1 VTILNALLA
10 SAFDLLL
17 FPFRQLPPI
26 VGLSVVSLL
35 TAVGMLLVFRAKS
48 DQERIEQ
55 VKRAMVAAL
64 FEIRLFNDDLPAL
77 FRAQGEM
84 LKQNAAYLRLSLV
97 PMLWMIVPI
106 GLIAAQLEFQY
117 GYAGLTPGQPALV
130 KAHLRQSTTLLAE
143 PASASAAVS
152 PAVSA
157 ASLEVPK
164 EVRVLT
170 AGAWFPATQEII
182 WRVMADVPG
191 EYVLNAKF
199 DGGTFTKTVDATDRV
214 VRRSPV
220 RVAAGFLN
228 QVMYPAEPPLPDGA
242 IVTSISVGYPSRS
255 IRVLRWDLPWV
266 IVYLVLSMAFAVA
279 LRKPFGVIF

>member
-1 VTILNALLA
+1 VTSLNALLS

-35 TAVGMLLVFRAKS
+35 TAAGMLMVFRATS
-48 DQERIEQ
+48 DQRRIEQ

-106 GLIAAQLEFQY
+106 GLTAAQLEFQY
-117 GYAGLTPGQPALV
+117 GYAGLTPGRPALV
-130 KAHLRQSTTLLAE
+130 KAHVRQSTTPLAE
-143 PASASAAVS
+143 GASGSVADS
-152 PAVSA
+152 PVSA
-157 ASLEVPK
+157 VSLEVPK
-164 EVRVLT
+164 EIRVLT

-182 WRVMADVPG
+182 WRVMAEVPG
-191 EYVLNAKF
+191 EYVLNAKV
-199 DGGTFTKTVDATDRV
+199 DGVTFTKTVDATDRV

-220 RVAAGFLN
+220 RVAAGFMN
-228 QVMYPAEPPLPDGA
+228 QMMYPAEPPLPDGA
-242 IVTSISVGYPSRS
+242 IVTSISVGYPSRAV
-255 IRVLRWDLPWV
+255 RVLRWDVPWV

-279 LRKPFGVIF
+279 LRKPFGVTF

>member
-1 VTILNALLA
+1 MTILNALLA

-35 TAVGMLLVFRAKS
+35 TAAGMLLVFRAKS
-48 DQERIEQ
+48 DQQRIEQ

-130 KAHLRQSTTLLAE
+130 KARVRQSATPLAE
-143 PASASAAVS
+143 PAAVS
-152 PAVSA
+152 PPVSA
-157 ASLEVPK
+157 ASLEAPK
-164 EVRVLT
+164 EIRVLT

-182 WRVMADVPG
+182 WRVMAEVPG
-191 EYVLNAKF
+191 EYVLNAKV

-220 RVAAGFLN
+220 RVAAGFMN
-228 QVMYPAEPPLPDGA
+228 QMMYPAEPPLPDGG
-242 IVTSISVGYPSRS
+242 IVTSISVGYPSRA

-279 LRKPFGVIF
+279 LRKPFGVTF

>member
-1 VTILNALLA
+1 MTILNALLA

-35 TAVGMLLVFRAKS
+35 TAAGMLLVFRAKS
-48 DQERIEQ
+48 DQQRIEQ

-84 LKQNAAYLRLSLV
+84 LKQNAAHLRLSLV

-117 GYAGLTPGQPALV
+117 GYAGLTPGQPALI
-130 KAHLRQSTTLLAE
+130 KARVRQSTTPLAE
-143 PASASAAVS
+143 PAAVS
-152 PAVSA
+152 LPVSA
-157 ASLEVPK
+157 ASLEAPK
-164 EVRVLT
+164 EIRVLT

-191 EYVLNAKF
+191 EYVLNAKV

-220 RVAAGFLN
+220 RVAAGFMN
-228 QVMYPAEPPLPDGA
+228 QMMYPAEPPLPDGG
-242 IVTSISVGYPSRS
+242 IVSSISVGYPSRA
-255 IRVLRWDLPWV
+255 IRVLRWELPWV
-266 IVYLVLSMAFAVA
+266 VVYLVLSMAFAVA
-279 LRKPFGVIF
+279 LRKPFGVTF

>member
-26 VGLSVVSLL
+26 VGLSAVSLL
-35 TAVGMLLVFRAKS
+35 TAVGMLLVFRATS
-48 DQERIEQ
+48 DQRRIEH
-55 VKRAMVAAL
+55 VKRAMIAAL

-106 GLIAAQLEFQY
+106 GLTAAQLEFQY

-130 KAHLRQSTTLLAE
+130 KAHLRQSTMPPAE
-143 PASASAAVS
+143 PASGSAAESS
-152 PAVSA
+152 PVSA
-157 ASLEVPK
+157 ASLEAPK
-164 EVRVLT
+164 EIRVLT

-191 EYVLNAKF
+191 EYVLTAKV
-199 DGGTFTKTVDATDRV
+199 DGATFTKTVDATDRV

-220 RVAAGFLN
+220 RVAAGFMN
-228 QVMYPAEPPLPDGA
+228 QMRYPAEPPLPDGG
-242 IVTSISVGYPSRS
+242 IVTSISVGYPSRA
-255 IRVLRWDLPWV
+255 IRVWRWDLPWV

-279 LRKPFGVIF
+279 LRKPFGVTF

>member
-1 VTILNALLA
+1 MTILNALLA
-10 SAFDLLL
+10 FAFDLLL

-35 TAVGMLLVFRAKS
+35 TAAGMLLVFRAKS
-48 DQERIEQ
+48 DQQRIEQ

-84 LKQNAAYLRLSLV
+84 LKQNAAYLRLSVV
-97 PMLWMIVPI
+97 PMLWMIVPL

-130 KAHLRQSTTLLAE
+130 KAHLRQSTTPQAE
-143 PASASAAVS
+143 PASGSAAVS
-152 PAVSA
+152 PVVSA

-164 EVRVLT
+164 EIRVLT
-170 AGAWFPATQEII
+170 AAAWFPATQEII
-182 WRVMADVPG
+182 WRVTADVPG

-199 DGGTFTKTVDATDRV
+199 DGGTFTKTIDATDRV

-220 RVAAGFLN
+220 RVAAGFVN
-228 QVMYPAEPPLPDGA
+228 QLMYPAEPPLPDGG
-242 IVTSISVGYPSRS
+242 IVTSITVGYPSRA

-279 LRKPFGVIF
+279 LRKPFGVTF

>member
-1 VTILNALLA
+1 MTILNALLA

-35 TAVGMLLVFRAKS
+35 TAAGMLLVFRAKS
-48 DQERIEQ
+48 DQPRIEQ
-55 VKRAMVAAL
+55 VKRAMIAAL

-117 GYAGLTPGQPALV
+117 GYAGLTPGQPALI
-130 KAHLRQSTTLLAE
+130 KARVRQSTTPLAE
-143 PASASAAVS
+143 PAAVS
-152 PAVSA
+152 LPVSA
-157 ASLEVPK
+157 ASLEAPK
-164 EVRVLT
+164 EIRVLT

-191 EYVLNAKF
+191 EYVLNAKV

-220 RVAAGFLN
+220 RVAAGFMN
-228 QVMYPAEPPLPDGA
+228 QMMYPAEPPLPDGG
-242 IVTSISVGYPSRS
+242 IVTSISVGYPSRA

-279 LRKPFGVIF
+279 LRKPFGVTF

>member
-35 TAVGMLLVFRAKS
+35 TAAGMLLVFRAKS
-48 DQERIEQ
+48 DQQRIEQ

-117 GYAGLTPGQPALV
+117 GYAGLTPGQPALI
-130 KAHLRQSTTLLAE
+130 KARVRQSTTPLAE
-143 PASASAAVS
+143 PAAVS
-152 PAVSA
+152 LPVSA
-157 ASLEVPK
+157 ASLEAPK
-164 EVRVLT
+164 EIRVLT

-191 EYVLNAKF
+191 EYVLNAKV

-220 RVAAGFLN
+220 RVAAGFMN
-228 QVMYPAEPPLPDGA
+228 QMMYPAEPPLPDGG
-242 IVTSISVGYPSRS
+242 IVTSISVGYPSRA

-279 LRKPFGVIF
+279 LRKPFGVTF

>member
-1 VTILNALLA
+1 MNALLA

-35 TAVGMLLVFRAKS
+35 TAAGMLLVFRAKS
-48 DQERIEQ
+48 DQQRIEQ

-130 KAHLRQSTTLLAE
+130 KARVRQSATPLAE
-143 PASASAAVS
+143 PAAVS
-152 PAVSA
+152 PPVSA
-157 ASLEVPK
+157 AS
-164 EVRVLT
+164 
-170 AGAWFPATQEII
+170 
-182 WRVMADVPG
+182 
-191 EYVLNAKF
+191 
-199 DGGTFTKTVDATDRV
+199 
-214 VRRSPV
+214 S
-220 RVAAGFLN
+220 
-228 QVMYPAEPPLPDGA
+228 
-242 IVTSISVGYPSRS
+242 
-255 IRVLRWDLPWV
+255 
-266 IVYLVLSMAFAVA
+266 
-279 LRKPFGVIF
+279 

>member
-1 VTILNALLA
+1 MTILNALLA

-35 TAVGMLLVFRAKS
+35 TAAGMLLVFRAKS
-48 DQERIEQ
+48 DQQRIER

-84 LKQNAAYLRLSLV
+84 LKQNAVYLRLSLV

-130 KAHLRQSTTLLAE
+130 KAHLRQSTTPLAE
-143 PASASAAVS
+143 PAAVS
-152 PAVSA
+152 PPV
-157 ASLEVPK
+157 SLEVPK
-164 EVRVLT
+164 EIRVLT

-199 DGGTFTKTVDATDRV
+199 DGGTFSKTVDATDRV

-220 RVAAGFLN
+220 RVATGFMN
-228 QVMYPAEPPLPDGA
+228 QMMYPAEPPLPDGG
-242 IVTSISVGYPSRS
+242 IVTSISVGYPSRA
-255 IRVLRWDLPWV
+255 IRVLRWDLPWA

-279 LRKPFGVIF
+279 LRKPFGVTF

>member
-1 VTILNALLA
+1 
-10 SAFDLLL
+10 
-17 FPFRQLPPI
+17 
-26 VGLSVVSLL
+26 
-35 TAVGMLLVFRAKS
+35 MLLVFRAKS
-48 DQERIEQ
+48 DQQRIEQ

-117 GYAGLTPGQPALV
+117 GYAGLTPGQPVLV
-130 KAHLRQSTTLLAE
+130 TAQLRQSTTPLAE
-143 PASASAAVS
+143 AAAVS
-152 PAVSA
+152 PPVPA

-164 EVRVLT
+164 EIRVLT

-199 DGGTFTKTVDATDRV
+199 DGGTFSKTVDATDRV

-220 RVAAGFLN
+220 RVATGFVN
-228 QVMYPAEPPLPDGA
+228 QMMYPAEPPLPDGG
-242 IVTSISVGYPSRS
+242 IVTSISVGYPSRA
-255 IRVLRWDLPWV
+255 IRVLRWDLPWA

-279 LRKPFGVIF
+279 LRKPFGVTF

>member
-1 VTILNALLA
+1 MTILNALLA

-35 TAVGMLLVFRAKS
+35 TAAGMLLVFRAKS
-48 DQERIEQ
+48 DQQRIEQ

-130 KAHLRQSTTLLAE
+130 KARVRQSATPLAE
-143 PASASAAVS
+143 PAAVS
-152 PAVSA
+152 PPVSA
-157 ASLEVPK
+157 ASLEAPK
-164 EVRVLT
+164 EIRVLT

-191 EYVLNAKF
+191 EYVLNAKV

-220 RVAAGFLN
+220 RVAAGFMN
-228 QVMYPAEPPLPDGA
+228 QMMYPAEPPLPDGG
-242 IVTSISVGYPSRS
+242 IVTSISVGYPSRA

-279 LRKPFGVIF
+279 LRKPFGVTF

>member
-1 VTILNALLA
+1 MTILNAFLA

-35 TAVGMLLVFRAKS
+35 TAAGMLLVFRATS
-48 DQERIEQ
+48 DQHRIEH
-55 VKRAMVAAL
+55 VKRAMMAAL

-84 LKQNAAYLRLSLV
+84 LKQNAAYLRLSVV

-106 GLIAAQLEFQY
+106 GLVVAQLEFRY
-117 GYAGLTPGQPALV
+117 GYAGLAPGEPALV
-130 KAHLRQSTTLLAE
+130 KVHLRQATAPQTE
-143 PASASAAVS
+143 PEAASGALS
-152 PAVSA
+152 PS

-164 EVRVLT
+164 GIHVLT
-170 AGAWFPATQEII
+170 SGAWFPATQEVI
-182 WRVMADVPG
+182 WRVMPDVPG
-191 EYVLNAKF
+191 EYVLNARV
-199 DGGTFTKTVDATDRV
+199 DGGAFSKTIDATDRV

-228 QVMYPAEPPLPDGA
+228 QLVYPAEPPLPGGGV
-242 IVTSISVGYPSRS
+242 VTSISVGYPSRA
-255 IRVLRWDLPWV
+255 IRLLRWELPWA
-266 IVYLVLSMAFAVA
+266 IVYLVLSMTFAIA
-279 LRKPFGVIF
+279 LRKPFGVTF

>member
-35 TAVGMLLVFRAKS
+35 TAAGMLLVFRAKS
-48 DQERIEQ
+48 DQQRIEQ

-130 KAHLRQSTTLLAE
+130 KAHLRQATTPLAE
-143 PASASAAVS
+143 PAAVS
-152 PAVSA
+152 PPASA

-164 EVRVLT
+164 EIRVLT

-191 EYVLNAKF
+191 EYVVNAKF
-199 DGGTFTKTVDATDRV
+199 DGGTFSKTVDATDRV

-220 RVAAGFLN
+220 RVATGFMN
-228 QVMYPAEPPLPDGA
+228 QMMYPAEPPLPDGG
-242 IVTSISVGYPSRS
+242 IVTSISVGYPSRA
-255 IRVLRWDLPWV
+255 IRVLRWDLPWAF
-266 IVYLVLSMAFAVA
+266 VYLVLSMAFAVA
-279 LRKPFGVIF
+279 LRKPFGVTF

>member
-1 VTILNALLA
+1 MTILNALLA

-35 TAVGMLLVFRAKS
+35 TAAGMLLVFRAKS
-48 DQERIEQ
+48 DQQRIEQ

-97 PMLWMIVPI
+97 PMLWMIVPL

-130 KAHLRQSTTLLAE
+130 KAHLRQSTTPLTE
-143 PASASAAVS
+143 PASGSAAVS
-152 PAVSA
+152 PVVSA

-164 EVRVLT
+164 EIRVLT
-170 AGAWFPATQEII
+170 AAAWFPATQEII
-182 WRVMADVPG
+182 WRVTADVPG

-220 RVAAGFLN
+220 RVAAGFVN
-228 QVMYPAEPPLPDGA
+228 QLLYPAEPPLPDGG
-242 IVTSISVGYPSRS
+242 IVTSITVGYPSRA

-279 LRKPFGVIF
+279 LRKPFGVTI

>member
-35 TAVGMLLVFRAKS
+35 TAAGMLLVFRAKS
-48 DQERIEQ
+48 DQQRIEQ

-97 PMLWMIVPI
+97 PMLWMIVPL

-130 KAHLRQSTTLLAE
+130 KAHLRQSTTPLAE
-143 PASASAAVS
+143 PASGSAAVS
-152 PAVSA
+152 PVVSA

-164 EVRVLT
+164 EIRVLT
-170 AGAWFPATQEII
+170 AAAWFPATQEII
-182 WRVMADVPG
+182 WRVTADVPG

-220 RVAAGFLN
+220 RVAAGFMN
-228 QVMYPAEPPLPDGA
+228 QMMYPAEAPLPDGG
-242 IVTSISVGYPSRS
+242 IVTSISVGYPSRA

>member
-35 TAVGMLLVFRAKS
+35 TAAGMLLVFRAKS
-48 DQERIEQ
+48 DQQRIEQ

-117 GYAGLTPGQPALV
+117 GYAGLTPGQPVLV
-130 KAHLRQSTTLLAE
+130 TAQLRQSTTPLAE
-143 PASASAAVS
+143 AAAVS
-152 PAVSA
+152 PPVPA

-164 EVRVLT
+164 EIRVLT

-199 DGGTFTKTVDATDRV
+199 DGGTFSKTVDATDRV

-220 RVAAGFLN
+220 RVATGFVN
-228 QVMYPAEPPLPDGA
+228 QMMYPAEPPLPDGG
-242 IVTSISVGYPSRS
+242 IVTSISVGYPSRA
-255 IRVLRWDLPWV
+255 IRVLRWDLPWA

-279 LRKPFGVIF
+279 LRKPFGVTF

>member
-1 VTILNALLA
+1 MTILNAVLA
-10 SAFDLLL
+10 SAFDFLL

-26 VGLSVVSLL
+26 VGLSVISLL
-35 TAVGMLLVFRAKS
+35 TAVGMLLVFRATS
-48 DQERIEQ
+48 DQRRIEQ
-55 VKRAMVAAL
+55 VKRAMVASL

-77 FRAQGEM
+77 FRAQGQM

-106 GLIAAQLEFQY
+106 GLTAAQLEFQY
-117 GYAGLTPGQPALV
+117 GYAGLTPGQPVLV
-130 KAHLRQSTTLLAE
+130 KAHLRHSATPLADT
-143 PASASAAVS
+143 ASGSATVS
-152 PAVSA
+152 PPVSA

-164 EVRVLT
+164 EIRVLT

-191 EYVLNAKF
+191 EYVLNAKV

-220 RVAAGFLN
+220 RVAAGFMN
-228 QVMYPAEPPLPDGA
+228 QMMYPAEPPLPDGG
-242 IVTSISVGYPSRS
+242 IVTSISVGYPSRA

-279 LRKPFGVIF
+279 LRKPFGVTF

>member
-1 VTILNALLA
+1 VTILNTLLA

-35 TAVGMLLVFRAKS
+35 TAAGMLLVFRATS
-48 DQERIEQ
+48 DQQRIEQ

-130 KAHLRQSTTLLAE
+130 KAHLRQSPTPLAE
-143 PASASAAVS
+143 PASGSAALS
-152 PAVSA
+152 PPVSA
-157 ASLEVPK
+157 ATLEAPK
-164 EVRVLT
+164 EIRVLT
-170 AGAWFPATQEII
+170 GGAWFPATQEII
-182 WRVMADVPG
+182 WRVTADVPG

-220 RVAAGFLN
+220 RVAAGFMN
-228 QVMYPAEPPLPDGA
+228 QMMHPAEPPLPDGG
-242 IVTSISVGYPSRS
+242 IVTSISVGYPSRA

-279 LRKPFGVIF
+279 LRKPFGVTF

>member
-26 VGLSVVSLL
+26 LGLSVVSLL
-35 TAVGMLLVFRAKS
+35 TAAGMLLVFRATS
-48 DQERIEQ
+48 DQQRIEQ

-106 GLIAAQLEFQY
+106 GLTAAQLEFQY
-117 GYAGLTPGQPALV
+117 GYMGLTPGQPALV
-130 KAHLRQSTTLLAE
+130 KAHLHQSTTPLAE
-143 PASASAAVS
+143 PASGSAAVS
-152 PAVSA
+152 PPVSA
-157 ASLEVPK
+157 VSLEVPK
-164 EVRVLT
+164 EIRVLT

-220 RVAAGFLN
+220 RVAAGFMN
-228 QVMYPAEPPLPDGA
+228 QMMYPAEPPLPAGG
-242 IVTSISVGYPSRS
+242 IVTSISVGYPSRA

-266 IVYLVLSMAFAVA
+266 IVYLILSMAFAVA
-279 LRKPFGVIF
+279 LRKPFGVTF

>member
-1 VTILNALLA
+1 MTILNALLA

-26 VGLSVVSLL
+26 AGLSVVSLL
-35 TAVGMLLVFRAKS
+35 TAAGMLLVFRAKS
-48 DQERIEQ
+48 DQRRIEQ
-55 VKRAMVAAL
+55 VKRAMIAAL

-130 KAHLRQSTTLLAE
+130 KARVRQSATPLAE
-143 PASASAAVS
+143 PAAVS
-152 PAVSA
+152 PPVSA
-157 ASLEVPK
+157 ASLEAPK
-164 EVRVLT
+164 EIRVLT

-191 EYVLNAKF
+191 EYVLNAKV

-220 RVAAGFLN
+220 RVAAGFMN
-228 QVMYPAEPPLPDGA
+228 QMMYPAEPPLPDGG
-242 IVTSISVGYPSRS
+242 IVTSISVGYPSRA

-279 LRKPFGVIF
+279 LRKPFGVTF